1 MFIKVDKRVYAM
13 PPPIAAAGE
22 TLVRVTS
29 YAPIAVPPDARAHRF
44 AFENQVAKLLF
55 FLWREGIGLTASK
68 VRASFL
74 QRRIARQRQL
84 VFAVGRLA
92 DGERVVA
99 RRSSEDGGQ
108 TELAAGARVVARR
121 SSEDGGQTELAAGDA
136 AVVALGPQDCP
147 DAEIQRF
154 PADLVFALDADQDPA
169 ALFARVHAHLTQHG
183 ERLADL
189 FHHSPY
195 SGRPLGFA
203 FGDLVPERNEAGK
216 SVDAKRRAFHDLAF
230 PAPKASQL
238 AAGPAAGPAARNEVF
253 LVGAG
258 AYACAYILPS
268 LPGLARNTVV
278 DLNPALAAIVAERHG
293 FRHCDTDAARA
304 FERLAGADAPVVI
317 LAGYHSTHAE
327 HAAMALAAN
336 PGARVLVE
344 KPPALDMAGAA
355 RLVALRRAG
364 GHVEI
369 GYNRRFAPLTRAA
382 QRDIATAEGPV
393 SVTCVVKEL
402 RIPESHWYYWPSQG
416 TRILG
421 NVGHWVDLGVSLIDA
436 DPVSLVIASADGS
449 IPGDEIA
456 MTVLFGDGS
465 RLTVVATELGNGL
478 RGVQEFIDVRRG
490 DLTLRIDDYL
500 SMTVERGGRR
510 RVRRRRI
517 RDKGHA
523 AMYRAF
529 AGDIAAGRGPAYPDR
544 ALLATTQILAAA
556 AAAAKRHRHGSVIPL
571 EKPAMP

>member
-1 MFIKVDKRVYAM
+1 MFIKVDKRVFEL
-13 PPPIAAAGE
+13 PPPVAAAGE
-22 TLVRVTS
+22 TLVWVTS
-29 YAPIAVPPDARAHRF
+29 YALIEVPPRARAHRF

-55 FLWREGIGLTASK
+55 FLWREGIALTANK

-74 QRRIARQRQL
+74 QRRIARQRQI
-84 VFAVGRLA
+84 VFAIGRLA
-92 DGERVVA
+92 E
-99 RRSSEDGGQ
+99 
-108 TELAAGARVVARR
+108 
-121 SSEDGGQTELAAGDA
+121 GDA

-147 DAEIQRF
+147 EAEVQRF
-154 PADLVFALDADQDPA
+154 PSDLVLALEADQDPA
-169 ALFARVHAHLTQHG
+169 GLYARVHAHLTQQD
-183 ERLADL
+183 ERLAGL

-203 FGDLVPERNEAGK
+203 FGDLVPERGEAGK
-216 SVDAKRRAFHDLAF
+216 SVDAKRRAFRDIAF
-230 PAPKASQL
+230 PATQPSVHT
-238 AAGPAAGPAARNEVF
+238 GPAARHEVF

-268 LPGLARNTVV
+268 LPGLTRNTVV
-278 DLNPALAAIVAERHG
+278 DLNPALAATVAERFG
-293 FRHCDTDAARA
+293 FRHRDTDAARA
-304 FERLAGADAPVVI
+304 FERLAGAEEPVVI
-317 LAGYHSTHAE
+317 LAGYHSTHVE

-336 PGARVLVE
+336 RGARVLVE
-344 KPPALDMAGAA
+344 KPPALDMAGAG
-355 RLVALRRAG
+355 RLAALRRAG

-369 GYNRRFAPLTRAA
+369 GYNRRFAPLTQAA
-382 QRDIATAEGPV
+382 QREIAGAEGPL

-402 RIPESHWYYWPSQG
+402 RIPDSHWYYWPSQG

-421 NVGHWVDLGVSLIDA
+421 NVGHWVDFGVSLIDA
-436 DPVSLVIASADGS
+436 DPVSLVIASAEGS

-529 AGDIAAGRGPAYPDR
+529 ANDIAAGRGPAYPDR
-544 ALLATTQILAAA
+544 ALLATTRILTAAA
-556 AAAAKRHRHGSVIPL
+556 EAAKQHRHGSVIPL
-571 EKPAMP
+571 ETRAIHD